1 MQAEMKVAI
10 GEVGE
15 GKENEYFFKAT
26 LFHKDKLPDL
36 EPYTHKNC
44 THIIIYN
51 KHFLRN
57 LVYFFKNKKEALVIH
72 E

>member
-36 EPYTHKNC
+36 EPYTNFSPKFTRFEHHNH
-44 THIIIYN
+44 HISFI
-51 KHFLRN
+51 RN
-57 LVYFFKNKKEALVIH
+57 RL
-72 E
+72 